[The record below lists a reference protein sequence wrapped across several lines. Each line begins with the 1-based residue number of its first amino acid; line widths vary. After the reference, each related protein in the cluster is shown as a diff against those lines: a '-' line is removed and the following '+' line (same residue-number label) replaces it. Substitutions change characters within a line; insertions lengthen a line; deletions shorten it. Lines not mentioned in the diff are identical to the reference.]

1 MKRIGQLGIAC
12 IAALTLACDTQ
23 TSREDNSTIGGN
35 DNSIGTSGV
44 SAGDTE
50 FVEDAASSGMTE
62 VRLGELAQQKA
73 QNPEVKQF
81 AEMMVRDH
89 TKGGEALKQIAQ
101 QHSITVPSQ
110 PNDEHADLINRLSQE
125 SGAEF
130 DREYMDAM
138 VESHEDMIDLL
149 QTRASEDRFGDN
161 KGTVRPESSD
171 NPVEA
176 ALNQYA
182 SNTLPTARQHL
193 EEARRVRDALGNR
206 STPRGTTGTNPNTG
220 RPEPRTTKPQGR
232 E

>member
-1 MKRIGQLGIAC
+1 MKRIGQLGIVCVAV
-12 IAALTLACDTQ
+12 LTLACDAQ
-23 TSREDNSTIGGN
+23 TRRDDNTIG
-35 DNSIGTSGV
+35 TTGV

-62 VRLGELAQQKA
+62 VKLGELAQQKA
-73 QNPEVKQF
+73 QSAEVKQF
-81 AEMMVRDH
+81 AEMMTRDH
-89 TKGGEALKQIAQ
+89 TKGGEALKQIAK

-110 PNDEHADLINRLSQE
+110 PDDDHTELINRLSQQ

-138 VESHEDMIDLL
+138 VESHENMIDLL

-161 KGTVRPESSD
+161 KGAVQPEGSD

-176 ALNQYA
+176 ALNQFA
-182 SNTLPTARQHL
+182 SNTLPTARRHL
-193 EEARRVRDALGNR
+193 EEARRVRDGLGNR
-206 STPRGTTGTNPNTG
+206 QATPRGTA
-220 RPEPRTTKPQGR
+220 GR

>member
-1 MKRIGQLGIAC
+1 MKRIGQLGIVC
-12 IAALTLACDTQ
+12 IAVVTLACNTEPRPDDRTV
-23 TSREDNSTIGGN
+23 
-35 DNSIGTSGV
+35 GTTGV

-62 VRLGELAQQKA
+62 VKLGELAQQKA
-73 QNPEVKQF
+73 QNAEVKQF

-89 TKGGEALKQIAQ
+89 TKGGEALKQIAR
-101 QHSITVPSQ
+101 QHSISVPSQ
-110 PNDEHADLINRLSQE
+110 PDDDHSELINRLSQH

-138 VESHEDMIDLL
+138 VESHEDMVDLL
-149 QTRASEDRFGDN
+149 QTRASEDRFGDD
-161 KGTVRPESSD
+161 KGTVRPEGSD

-193 EEARRVRDALGNR
+193 EQARRVRDALGNR
-206 STPRGTTGTNPNTG
+206 LTTRGTTGTERGTS
-220 RPEPRTTKPQGR
+220 GR

>member
-1 MKRIGQLGIAC
+1 MKRIGQLGIVC
-12 IAALTLACDTQ
+12 ITALTLACDAQ
-23 TSREDNSTIGGN
+23 TRRDENAV
-35 DNSIGTSGV
+35 GTTGV

-62 VRLGELAQQKA
+62 VKLGELAQQKA
-73 QNPEVKQF
+73 QNAEVKKF
-81 AEMMVRDH
+81 AEMMARDH
-89 TKGGEALKQIAQ
+89 TKGGEALKQIAR

-110 PNDEHADLINRLSQE
+110 PDDEHSELINRLSLQT
-125 SGAEF
+125 GTDF

-161 KGTVRPESSD
+161 KGAVRPEGSD

-193 EEARRVRDALGNR
+193 EEARRVRDGLGNR
-206 STPRGTTGTNPNTG
+206 QATPRGTA
-220 RPEPRTTKPQGR
+220 GR